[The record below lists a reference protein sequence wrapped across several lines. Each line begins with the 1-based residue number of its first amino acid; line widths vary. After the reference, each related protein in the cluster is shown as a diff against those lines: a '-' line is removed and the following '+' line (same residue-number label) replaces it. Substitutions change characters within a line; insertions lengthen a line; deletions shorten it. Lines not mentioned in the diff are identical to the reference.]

1 MVLAS
6 AVLVEYVDYFK
17 DKSIFSI
24 LTDCIIFVSSIFY
37 ALSVGAVM
45 VLRRK
50 QPDRERPYRTLG
62 YPFVPILYIIVYGW
76 FLVYVY
82 LGNPAES
89 LIGLGIIALGIPVFY
104 YWSRKDSS
112 PII

>member
-1 MVLAS
+1 
-6 AVLVEYVDYFK
+6 
-17 DKSIFSI
+17 
-24 LTDCIIFVSSIFY
+24 
-37 ALSVGAVM
+37 M

-76 FLVYVY
+76 FLVYVF

-104 YWSRKDSS
+104 YWSRKESAA
-112 PII
+112 